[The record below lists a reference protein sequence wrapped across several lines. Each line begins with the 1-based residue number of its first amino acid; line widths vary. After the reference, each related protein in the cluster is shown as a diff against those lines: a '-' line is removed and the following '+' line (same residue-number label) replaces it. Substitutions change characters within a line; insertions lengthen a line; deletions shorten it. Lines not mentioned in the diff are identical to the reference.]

1 MTVWIVKNFE
11 DQIVDVFK
19 NVDSAVNYLM
29 SEVERWH
36 DEFPE
41 DIDKSLLMGM
51 RELILNEYV
60 NESRVIHAGFPDDE
74 NFYLRAIQ
82 FDVKE

>member
-1 MTVWIVKNFE
+1 MTVWIVKDFE

-19 NVDSAVNYLM
+19 NVDGAVNYLM

-36 DEFPE
+36 DEFPK

-51 RELILNEYV
+51 RELILHEYV
-60 NESRVIHAGFPDDE
+60 NGSSVIHAGFSDDE